1 MANNELKWSADEIAD
16 ACVKAGLG
24 ILECHSLMVTLKA
37 TPPVATPAQGG
48 LSDALSRDVGYESG
62 TLISDPT
69 GLGAEIHLHFVSP
82 AHGEIAFE
90 WITEAIE
97 ARILGQQGGGDVAR
111 LELDRIKRVA
121 SCGTADSFLSLP
133 DEDKRYWFAQCMDES
148 ERRKLAEERLAFLHS
163 TNKDAEGWEW
173 GVVRIRNVDGRIEYL
188 WGLSDNSDIDAAIQ
202 AQAGDAKGGA

>member
-48 LSDALSRDVGYESG
+48 LSDALPNSPTNEEIVEITRHFWNAKIRWFDVVGLYRFMEKRIRGQQGGLSDELSRDVGYESG

-97 ARILGQQGGGDVAR
+97 VRILGQQGSDGHLR
-111 LELDRIKRVA
+111 
-121 SCGTADSFLSLP
+121 TAI
-133 DEDKRYWFAQCMDES
+133 EQVC
-148 ERRKLAEERLAFLHS
+148 
-163 TNKDAEGWEW
+163 EGWTLPHDARKVLETA
-173 GVVRIRNVDGRIEYL
+173 L
-188 WGLSDNSDIDAAIQ
+188 WANGAVIQ
-202 AQAGDAKGGA
+202 AQAGDAPTGGAL